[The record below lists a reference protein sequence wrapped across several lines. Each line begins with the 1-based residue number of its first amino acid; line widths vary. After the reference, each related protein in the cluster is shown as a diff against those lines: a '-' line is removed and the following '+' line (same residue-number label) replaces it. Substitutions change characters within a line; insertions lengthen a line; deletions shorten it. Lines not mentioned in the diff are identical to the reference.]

1 MKARDLLSAL
11 STNVFDND
19 YEGLYSTSKS
29 NLLAITTARID
40 PEGNLVFYIE
50 NKKAPLSIKDFYLI
64 LMKNKSRSL
73 KIWSNSRSMDIFG
86 FKMDGNKIVV

>member
-11 STNVFDND
+11 STNVFDNE
-19 YEGLYSTSKS
+19 YEGLYSTSRS
-29 NLLAITTARID
+29 NLFAITTARID
-40 PEGNLVFYIE
+40 SEGNLVFYIE

-73 KIWSNSRSMDIFG
+73 KIWSGSQSLDIFG